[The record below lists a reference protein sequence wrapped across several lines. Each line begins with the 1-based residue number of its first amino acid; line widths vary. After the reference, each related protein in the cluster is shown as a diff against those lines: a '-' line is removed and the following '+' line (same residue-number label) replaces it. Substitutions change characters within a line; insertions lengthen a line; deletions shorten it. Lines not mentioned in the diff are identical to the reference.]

1 MFEWGKRGSDEDTFP
16 GMKKVVG
23 KIPSPPSQPS
33 WHPAPSLA
41 CPRSY
46 LWADA
51 GTVCTHPEEMKAEDR
66 NDMARSSG
74 PKWGLVTLQKFG
86 QVDVGQGGTKERRG
100 VQETANSVLKAEFVW
115 KDSAGVR
122 TGTVVASVLSWK
134 PQGLSFLFLFFKFSK
149 YENSFTVDMANT
161 EQMYI

>member
-1 MFEWGKRGSDEDTFP
+1 MSEWGKWGSGEDTFP
-16 GMKKVVG
+16 EMKKVVG
-23 KIPSPPSQPS
+23 KIPLPPPQPS
-33 WHPAPSLA
+33 WHPTTSSA

-51 GTVCTHPEEMKAEDR
+51 GTVSTHPKQMKAEDR

-100 VQETANSVLKAEFVW
+100 VQETANRVLKAVCLE
-115 KDSAGVR
+115 
-122 TGTVVASVLSWK
+122 
-134 PQGLSFLFLFFKFSK
+134 GLSRCEDRDSGGFCALLEAPGPLLSFLFFKFSK
-149 YENSFTVDMANT
+149 YENTFTGDMANT
-161 EQMYI
+161 EQSYI